1 MKLRRTRKPQPVRAK
16 RGGKSAA
23 KPSRSRSAPLKKE
36 QKDFID
42 SLIDASA
49 QALGLTIDP
58 AWRDGVKF
66 HLQLVLSHAARV
78 DEFSL
83 PDESEPAPVFHA

>member
-16 RGGKSAA
+16 RGGKSA
-23 KPSRSRSAPLKKE
+23 APLKKE